1 MRNISFI
8 RITVVFILFSEIII
22 GQITRRVLFLG
33 NSYTSVNTL
42 PQLISDVALSTG
54 DTLMFD
60 SNTPGGYQLLDHN
73 IDSVTISKIM
83 AGGWQYV
90 VMQGQSQEPVLE
102 HNRFLSGGKDLE
114 NLIKQYNPC
123 AVPLTYMTWGR
134 KNGDT
139 ANCMYYPL
147 VCTYDGM
154 DTTIRR
160 AYMYLSKL

>member
-33 NSYTSVNTL
+33 NSYTSVNNL
-42 PQLISDVALSTG
+42 PQLISDVALSAG

-83 AGGWQYV
+83 AKPGTGTIT
-90 VMQGQSQEPVLE
+90 QSVFK
-102 HNRFLSGGKDLE
+102 RRKRSGKF
-114 NLIKQYNPC
+114 N
-123 AVPLTYMTWGR
+123 
-134 KNGDT
+134 
-139 ANCMYYPL
+139 
-147 VCTYDGM
+147 
-154 DTTIRR
+154 
-160 AYMYLSKL
+160 